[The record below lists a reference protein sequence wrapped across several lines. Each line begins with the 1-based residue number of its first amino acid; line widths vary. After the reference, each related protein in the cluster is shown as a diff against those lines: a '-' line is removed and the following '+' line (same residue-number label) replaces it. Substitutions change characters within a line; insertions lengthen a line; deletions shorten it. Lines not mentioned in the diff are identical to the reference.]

1 MVVIAKQAGS
11 RVERIRLRL
20 AAAPVVSVE
29 ALPAASLH
37 LVELLEQMKPA
48 GKRSGSTDGR

>member
-1 MVVIAKQAGS
+1 MVVIAKQAGRAE
-11 RVERIRLRL
+11 RVRLRL